1 MHRLRRD
8 GRIPLPTRDEGVTK
22 KHLLVQLALCA
33 TTEPKADLGILGSL
47 EACFH
52 LNIFL
57 VIKNHYTI
65 RLPTCDWGYRTIHF
79 MSFNGSKMSTNFM
92 RSTGFMGSSSSLR
105 YVASKGSTTF
115 VGQDPHNLQSPQGP
129 QDLRGSQGE
138 FHELKAVIRIFQTG
152 RHTT

>member
-1 MHRLRRD
+1 MHQLRRD

-57 VIKNHYTI
+57 VIKNHYI
-65 RLPTCDWGYRTIHF
+65 RLPTCD
-79 MSFNGSKMSTNFM
+79 
-92 RSTGFMGSSSSLR
+92 
-105 YVASKGSTTF
+105 
-115 VGQDPHNLQSPQGP
+115 
-129 QDLRGSQGE
+129 
-138 FHELKAVIRIFQTG
+138 
-152 RHTT
+152 

>member
-52 LNIFL
+52 LGKHFFGDKKPIYVYDCQL
-57 VIKNHYTI
+57 VIEAIEPY
-65 RLPTCDWGYRTIHF
+65 
-79 MSFNGSKMSTNFM
+79 
-92 RSTGFMGSSSSLR
+92 SS
-105 YVASKGSTTF
+105 
-115 VGQDPHNLQSPQGP
+115 
-129 QDLRGSQGE
+129 
-138 FHELKAVIRIFQTG
+138 
-152 RHTT
+152 